1 MHLAQVVSFVSL
13 CATRTWKNWKTP
25 STLKLSLTECA
36 GVDYDYNAPSIFGSS
51 HRYHHFAAFSFMFC
65 VRFIAAVISVDPV

>member
-36 GVDYDYNAPSIFGSS
+36 GVDYDYNWGLR
-51 HRYHHFAAFSFMFC
+51 HGKYT
-65 VRFIAAVISVDPV
+65 VRSYPATKVTSNRRLQALVTQSE

>member
-36 GVDYDYNAPSIFGSS
+36 GVDYDYNWGLR
-51 HRYHHFAAFSFMFC
+51 HGKYT
-65 VRFIAAVISVDPV
+65 VRSYPVQSNFKSPVASVGHAE

>member
-13 CATRTWKNWKTP
+13 CVTRTWKNWKTP

-36 GVDYDYNAPSIFGSS
+36 GVDYDYSPRIFHVSQKQ
-51 HRYHHFAAFSFMFC
+51 
-65 VRFIAAVISVDPV
+65 I

>member
-36 GVDYDYNAPSIFGSS
+36 GVDYDYNWGLLREVHGAKLPSTK
-51 HRYHHFAAFSFMFC
+51 
-65 VRFIAAVISVDPV
+65 